1 MLPEFLHG
9 WQIKKVNA
17 GSTRKQV
24 LISLI
29 SIALGLL
36 FCGVLVFFSG
46 DDPLSLYQ
54 QIFSSAFG
62 SLYGFSETV
71 VEAIPLALCALGV
84 MVAFRMKL
92 WNIGA
97 EGQFYM
103 GAFGA
108 TFFALTFPQLPA
120 ILLLPLMALA
130 GLVCGGVWA
139 LLPAIPK
146 ALWNVNETIST
157 LLMNY
162 IAILWTTY
170 LVFGPWRDPKGKNFP
185 LTVAFS
191 SGATLPTLGGT
202 RISISLIV
210 AVLLAVGLFFVFRYS
225 KWGYEIRV
233 SGSSRKAADYAGM
246 HYVRNVLLVLFVSGA
261 ISGFAGMAEVSG
273 VIHRLQQSISP
284 GYGNTAIIIA
294 LIARLNPL
302 SILLVSFLMGGLLV
316 GGYSL
321 QTAGFPSSMVAMFQG
336 AILFFVLAGEMFNN
350 YRLVRKEV
358 RA

>member
-1 MLPEFLHG
+1 MLPKILGG
-9 WQIKKVNA
+9 WQLKKINA
-17 GSTRKQV
+17 SSTRKQV
-24 LISLI
+24 VTSLI
-29 SIALGLL
+29 SVVLGLL
-36 FCGVLVFFSG
+36 FCGVLVLFTG
-46 DDPLSLYQ
+46 NDPVMLYQ

-62 SLYGFSETV
+62 SAYGFSETL
-71 VEAIPLALCALGV
+71 VEAIPLALCSLGV
-84 MVAFRMKL
+84 MIAFRMKL

-108 TFFALTFPQLPA
+108 TFFALQFPYLP
-120 ILLLPLMALA
+120 IYLLLPLMALG
-130 GLVCGGVWA
+130 GLACGGIWA

-162 IAILWTTY
+162 IAMLWVSY

-185 LTVAFS
+185 LTVIFS
-191 SGATLPTLGGT
+191 SGATLPSIGGT
-202 RISISLIV
+202 RITIALPI
-210 AVLLAVGLFFVFRYS
+210 AILLAVGLFFVMKYS

-233 SGSSRKAADYAGM
+233 SGSSKKAADYAGM
-246 HYVRNVLLVLFVSGA
+246 SYVKNVLLVLFVSGA

-321 QTAGFPSSMVAMFQG
+321 QTVGFPSSIVAMFQG
-336 AILFFVLAGEMFNN
+336 AILFFVLAGEMFNH